1 METQSSMMTPTET
14 LVAALVI
21 ERRGRNQAV
30 GVAELAGRTGLD
42 DRTVRE
48 IVKHLVEEYGLPI
61 GSSPGD
67 PAGYYLIQENS
78 ERMQVRNS
86 LLRRA
91 VSILRRAK
99 AYEKAGWV
107 NSLIGQLELQIAANQ
122 EEAAS

>member
-1 METQSSMMTPTET
+1 
-14 LVAALVI
+14 
-21 ERRGRNQAV
+21 
-30 GVAELAGRTGLD
+30 
-42 DRTVRE
+42 
-48 IVKHLVEEYGLPI
+48 
-61 GSSPGD
+61 
-67 PAGYYLIQENS
+67 
-78 ERMQVRNS
+78 MQVRNS